1 MSMADAAGS
10 ARAGPWYLRA
20 GRPAGAGL
28 TGVAVGAAVAGIW
41 HAGWEAAGKACRG
54 AGFDAFC
61 IPVGQAAVAVLGS
74 GLVICAGVFLGF
86 FLLQVRP
93 KRLTIPVGC
102 VLAAMLIWA
111 VGVGIPGGTP
121 PPAWTT
127 ALAAGAG
134 LTSLALMVDS
144 GRARLAGFIAI
155 AIVVAGAFAAPRLIQ
170 SRIQRDARER
180 QLAALRFPL
189 MLPVAAG
196 YHASGADAINGELSI
211 GMSSDTPG
219 ASALSRLP
227 AFTVSFTPAT
237 TAPTKPGPDGE
248 PTDCGDT
255 APHEGCRELRPGL
268 WLLPGPARDLAHVI
282 TWRGNLEVDAM
293 SLGYSAV
300 SANSLVQAATDFRPA
315 TAAALADLGP

>member
-20 GRPAGAGL
+20 GRAAGAGL
-28 TGVAVGAAVAGIW
+28 TGVVVGAGVAGIW

-61 IPVGQAAVAVLGS
+61 LPVGQAAVAVLGS
-74 GLVICAGVFLGF
+74 SLVIRAGVFLGF

-144 GRARLAGFIAI
+144 GIAQIAGFVAI

-170 SRIQRDARER
+170 SRIQQDARER

-196 YHASGADAINGELSI
+196 DPRI
-211 GMSSDTPG
+211 
-219 ASALSRLP
+219 RRR
-227 AFTVSFTPAT
+227 
-237 TAPTKPGPDGE
+237 
-248 PTDCGDT
+248 CGQRR
-255 APHEGCRELRPGL
+255 AVHR
-268 WLLPGPARDLAHVI
+268 HVI
-282 TWRGNLEVDAM
+282 
-293 SLGYSAV
+293 GYTRRVRA
-300 SANSLVQAATDFRPA
+300 FPPA
-315 TAAALADLGP
+315 GLHRQLYSRDDCADEART